1 MEKCCLTPHQFLWKS
16 PFHKVKPTKKLLFHF
31 SEQATPASLFP
42 LPTSGKLYFSPGSI
56 ISLF

>member
-1 MEKCCLTPHQFLWKS
+1 MKKRYFTPHQFLRKS
-16 PFHKVKPTKKLLFHF
+16 SFYKVKSTKRLLFHF
-31 SEQATPASLFP
+31 SEQAAPASLSP